1 MRPQEDIFLKRLVKT
16 GEKYP
21 KCSCLNVSNSLN
33 SYISHNAAQYRLL
46 FTTSLTYNRPARW
59 FVTQNDLETV
69 CKKGSRHFHKKY
81 FFEYTKPTFLESR
94 CQTSVSLSSKKKK
107 KERKIT
113 HYKLQPFLKPKFQ
126 PQARVISDKCVY
138 KSNTLSIISVGAER
152 GSSRRFLLSQ
162 LACFLSAF

>member
-33 SYISHNAAQYRLL
+33 SYISHNAAQCRLL

-69 CKKGSRHFHKKY
+69 WKKGSRHFHKKY

-107 KERKIT
+107 KRKKN
-113 HYKLQPFLKPKFQ
+113 HPLQTPT
-126 PQARVISDKCVY
+126 ISKT
-138 KSNTLSIISVGAER
+138 KISAT
-152 GSSRRFLLSQ
+152 GSCDFRQMRLQIEHFVDH
-162 LACFLSAF
+162 